1 MSPKISIVFAA
12 VAFTLAAASF
22 QSASAN
28 YAPCIE
34 NPEAAGCPMARTPLH
49 HESSVA
55 PLPPRRVMHA
65 HNYYRANRRA
75 TY

>member
-34 NPEAAGCPMARTPLH
+34 NPEAAGCPMARTPLTMK
-49 HESSVA
+49 A
-55 PLPPRRVMHA
+55 LWLLFRRGM
-65 HNYYRANRRA
+65 
-75 TY
+75 

>member
-34 NPEAAGCPMARTPLH
+34 NPEAAGCPMAHTPLH
-49 HESSVA
+49 HESAVA
-55 PLPPRRVMHA
+55 PPPRHVRHA
-65 HNYYRANRRA
+65 HNYRAHRPGAA